1 MSVTVTPEAA
11 ARILQAFDDSEQEEP
26 LLRVAGRLEDGQPVF
41 GMGFDERR
49 DQDTEF
55 SSEGVVVLVS
65 PPSLDWVQGLTIDF
79 VELPNGDARFVF
91 VTPSQP

>member
-1 MSVTVTPEAA
+1 
-11 ARILQAFDDSEQEEP
+11 
-26 LLRVAGRLEDGQPVF
+26 
-41 GMGFDERR
+41 MGFDERR

-65 PPSLDWVQGLTIDF
+65 PPSLEWVQGLTIDF

-91 VTPSQP
+91 VTPSQS